1 MTTSDVER
9 WTRDL
14 GFDRDSVHDLL
25 EDVPDAHALR
35 PAIKKLTDD
44 QRDLIASFVDGFRD
58 RRAFLAWCQDAGI
71 QTLGALGA
79 EWSKQRAFSGVDM
92 SMLITTPR
100 LREGWSPDGATLLS
114 QADAADA
121 RRVVVVVDLLPACV
135 DAVRGFRWSAVE
147 YDTEEDGPMP
157 SADGQQH
164 PAMRPAL
171 SELDD
176 RQEWVLG
183 KLLDGFESVD
193 AITAWYQ
200 EANEASYA
208 EIDSSLA
215 KELHNRRTVR
225 EFLLDD
231 EGEDAARFREALA
244 AEFLLPAFVTA
255 VEEVAQRAGEQNDP
269 ETTTDQSP
277 LDYS

>member
-1 MTTSDVER
+1 MTTDDVDR

-14 GFDRDSVHDLL
+14 GFDRASVHDLL
-25 EDVPDAHALR
+25 DDVPDGNALR
-35 PAIKKLTDD
+35 PALKKLTDD
-44 QRDLIASFVDGFRD
+44 QRELIASFVDGFAD
-58 RRAFLAWCQDAGI
+58 RRAFLEWCQDAGI

-79 EWSKQRAFSGVDM
+79 DWCKERAFSGVDL
-92 SMLITTPR
+92 SMLVTDPH
-100 LREGWSPDGATLLS
+100 LREGWSPDGAELLS
-114 QADAADA
+114 QAAAADA

-147 YDTEEDGPMP
+147 YDTEDDGPVP
-157 SADGQQH
+157 DADSQQH

-171 SELDD
+171 SELDN
-176 RQEWVLG
+176 RQEWALD
-183 KLLDGFESVD
+183 KLLDGFESAD

-225 EFLLDD
+225 EFLLDRD
-231 EGEDAARFREALA
+231 ADDAARFREALA
-244 AEFLLPAFVTA
+244 AEYLLPAFVTA
-255 VEEVAQRAGEQNDP
+255 IEEVAQRAGEQNDP
-269 ETTTDQSP
+269 ESTKDHSP